1 MKPQDIFAAADR
13 MAAAGT
19 QPTLKAL
26 RQELGGGSY
35 RDLSP
40 ALRVW
45 RQTHE
50 NRAASVPRAV
60 ARRAQQLGAQLWGLA
75 TSLADEH
82 LQADRSALLKEKAA
96 SEREQGE
103 TAELADRLTAELQI
117 ARNDLQRLQARA
129 HSAEHSAAQHE
140 GQLQQLRLQADLD
153 AQALREARAEANAAR
168 ERAALLQGQLDALG
182 GPG

>member
-1 MKPQDIFAAADR
+1 MKQQDIFAAADR

-26 RQELGGGSY
+26 RQQLGGGSY
-35 RDLSP
+35 RDLAP

-50 NRAASVPRAV
+50 SRPASVPQAV
-60 ARRAQQLGAQLWGLA
+60 ARRAQELGAQIWRLA
-75 TSLADEH
+75 ASLADGR
-82 LQADRSALLKEKAA
+82 LQADRSVLLEEKAA

-117 ARNDLQRLQARA
+117 ARDDLQRLQARA
-129 HSAEHSAAQHE
+129 SSAEHSAALLE
-140 GQLQQLRLQADLD
+140 GQLEQLRLQADLD

-168 ERAALLQGQLDALG
+168 ERAALLQGQLDALS